1 MDGGHLQIPID
12 ANDAGWKQR
21 CCDKIR
27 ELKNAQ
33 FPGADAASQLG
44 LMHQELVMHRNVMIS
59 ELYKAVENGNV
70 DSFVHVLRQVW
81 EQRELPLRDIF
92 DETVTRDSLL
102 HVAAYDMG
110 RERIAELI
118 CDEFPG
124 LLTGRNIRGDTALHV
139 AVRLK
144 NFTMINLI
152 LSKYAIEKAKHPGM
166 KDITREENENGD
178 TPLHEAVKSKDFGVV
193 RVIFDATDKHVVH
206 CLNKSSRSPLF
217 LAVESENV
225 EILNLLLETP
235 FPADKPLPQC
245 LGNSPL
251 HAAIIQRNPDLI
263 RKIQLQKPELVY
275 LKDEDGNSSLHYA
288 AYIGYVEGC
297 RMIIENLD
305 NTTLEWN
312 KKGCRPIHLA
322 CKRGDVGMV
331 KEFLEHEWSINST
344 VNQRGQ
350 NILHVAAKNGRS
362 DLVKYLLKHPKMDK
376 FTLNQKDNDGNT
388 PLHLAS
394 KNLFPKVMLLIS
406 TDKRVSVNLLN
417 NNSLTAGDT
426 ILVSESQDEFRKSIA
441 RHVVKPRGVPF
452 NVNRMTLHFEQ
463 QETNN
468 LRFNHTIN
476 TYLVV
481 AALMVTVTFAAAFT
495 VPGGVYSSDDP
506 NPRNRGRA
514 VLADNPAFTA
524 FIIFN
529 TIGMYGSVFAV
540 ALLLGAVI
548 VEQDMAKR
556 ATSIASCCLI
566 VAVFSMSMAFMIAT
580 CLVAENN
587 SLVILVAANMGLWYG
602 ATSAGLILFSIYK
615 ATR

>member
-1 MDGGHLQIPID
+1 MDPRHLEIPID

-33 FPGADAASQLG
+33 FPGADAASQQLG

-144 NFTMINLI
+144 NFTMIDLI
-152 LSKYAIEKAKHPGM
+152 LSKYAIEKAKHYGM

-178 TPLHEAVKSKDFGVV
+178 TPLHEAVK
-193 RVIFDATDKHVVH
+193 
-206 CLNKSSRSPLF
+206 N
-217 LAVESENV
+217 
-225 EILNLLLETP
+225 
-235 FPADKPLPQC
+235 
-245 LGNSPL
+245 
-251 HAAIIQRNPDLI
+251 LI
-263 RKIQLQKPELVY
+263 RNIQLKKPELVY

-297 RMIIENLD
+297 RMIIEKLD

-331 KEFLEHEWSINST
+331 KEFLEHEWSINSP
-344 VNQRGQ
+344 VNQKGQ
-350 NILHVAAKNGRS
+350 NILHVAAKNGKS

-394 KNLFPKVMLLIS
+394 KNLFPYVMLLIS
-406 TDKRVSVNLLN
+406 TDTRVNVNLLN
-417 NNSLTAGDT
+417 NNSLTAGDA
-426 ILVSESQDEFRKSIA
+426 ILVSKSQCEYRKSIA
-441 RHVVKPRGVPF
+441 RQVLKPGGVPF
-452 NVNRMTLHFEQ
+452 NANRMTLHYEQ
-463 QETNN
+463 QEINN
-468 LRFNHTIN
+468 LRLKYTIK

-481 AALMVTVTFAAAFT
+481 AALMLTVTFAAAFT
-495 VPGGVYSSDDP
+495 VPGGVYSSDDL

-514 VLADNPAFTA
+514 VMADNPTYIAFTV
-524 FIIFN
+524 FN
-529 TIGMYGSVFAV
+529 TIGMYGSVKAV
-540 ALLLGAVI
+540 ACLLEAVI
-548 VEQDMAKR
+548 VEQDLAER
-556 ATSIASCCLI
+556 ATYVASCCLI
-566 VAVFSMSMAFMIAT
+566 IAVLSVSLAFMTAT
-580 CLVAENN
+580 SVVLGNN
-587 SLVILVAANMGLWYG
+587 STLVVVVVIIGLYYT
-602 ATSAGLILFSIYK
+602 APNTMAIYLALFRPTKGHARMIEFAKKPKGSSSQK
-615 ATR
+615 AKKNTDHKLEAHAS